1 MSKSEIESKEIQLLQ
16 YYVLFQCGIYFFSFV
31 VRDLAVK
38 GFADIPINWV
48 GIVPAIIFLI
58 IFIVL
63 GMNKTR
69 KNITKSHLLRILV
82 LLSITT
88 ILTRFLAPEYSIDR
102 TRFLPGS
109 MNFESMN
116 FGFEQTFFL
125 IIPVLFIAWQFSK
138 RTTFLFCELITALD
152 IGLSLLTTE
161 TGSLNSLI
169 LLATIVFR
177 GVIFGVM
184 GFFING
190 MSAVQKAQQKELE
203 QANVRLKKYALST
216 EQLAQT
222 RERNRLARELHD
234 TLAHTLSSVAVQLE
248 AVKALFETD
257 QVEAKRVLNRSLEN
271 TRNGLNET
279 RRALN
284 DLRTSEVENFGLS
297 QSLRNLLI
305 NGSTRSGF
313 SYTEN
318 LQNNLNLLPPEISH
332 FIYRTI
338 QEAVENT
345 VKHANAS
352 HVDLDVTLA
361 DKTLHLR
368 YKDDGQGF
376 SIDATDAARHYGLQG
391 MRERIE
397 LLGGIFNIQSAPGE
411 GTVITIEMEI
421 MND

>member
-1 MSKSEIESKEIQLLQ
+1 MSKSEIELKEIQLLQ

-38 GFADIPINWV
+38 GFADIPINWI
-48 GIVPAIIFLI
+48 GLVPAIIFLI

-69 KNITKSHLLRILV
+69 KNLTKSHLLRILI
-82 LLSITT
+82 LLAITT
-88 ILTRFLAPEYSIDR
+88 ILTRFLSPEYSIDR
-102 TRFLPGS
+102 THFLPGS
-109 MNFESMN
+109 MNFGSLN

-138 RTTFLFCELITALD
+138 RTTFLFCELITAVD

-161 TGSLNSLI
+161 TGSPISLI

-190 MSAVQKAQQKELE
+190 MSAVQKTQQKELE

-248 AVKALFETD
+248 AVKVLFDED
-257 QVEAKRVLNRSLEN
+257 PVEAKRVLYRSLEN
-271 TRNGLNET
+271 TRSGLNET
-279 RRALN
+279 RRALK
-284 DLRTSEVENFGLS
+284 DLRASEVENFGLS

-305 NGSTRSGF
+305 NGSIRSGF
-313 SYTEN
+313 AYTEN
-318 LQNNLNLLPPEISH
+318 LQDNLNLLPSEISH

-345 VKHANAS
+345 VKHANAK
-352 HVDLDVTLA
+352 HVDLDVKLV
-361 DKTLHLR
+361 DNNFYLR
-368 YKDDGQGF
+368 YIDDGQGF
-376 SIDATDAARHYGLQG
+376 LPDALSDVRHYGLKG

-397 LLGGIFNIQSAPGE
+397 LLGGIFDIQSSPGQ
-411 GTVITIEMEI
+411 GTTITIETEFE
-421 MND
+421 

>member
-1 MSKSEIESKEIQLLQ
+1 MSKSEIELKEIQLLQ

-38 GFADIPINWV
+38 GFADIPINWI
-48 GIVPAIIFLI
+48 GLVPAIIFLI

-69 KNITKSHLLRILV
+69 KNLTKSHLLRILI
-82 LLSITT
+82 LLAITT
-88 ILTRFLAPEYSIDR
+88 ILTRFLSPEYSIDR
-102 TRFLPGS
+102 THFLPGS
-109 MNFESMN
+109 MNFGSLN

-138 RTTFLFCELITALD
+138 RTTFLFCELITAVD
-152 IGLSLLTTE
+152 ISLSLLTTE
-161 TGSLNSLI
+161 TGSPISLI

-190 MSAVQKAQQKELE
+190 MSAVQKTQQKELE

-248 AVKALFETD
+248 AVKVLFEED
-257 QVEAKRVLNRSLEN
+257 PVEAKRVLYRSLEN
-271 TRNGLNET
+271 TRSGLNET
-279 RRALN
+279 RRALK

-297 QSLRNLLI
+297 QSLKNLLI

-313 SYTEN
+313 AYTEN
-318 LQNNLNLLPPEISH
+318 LQDNLNLLPSEISH

-345 VKHANAS
+345 VKHANAK
-352 HVDLDVTLA
+352 HVDLDVKLV
-361 DKTLHLR
+361 DNSFYLR
-368 YKDDGQGF
+368 YVDDGQGF
-376 SIDATDAARHYGLQG
+376 LPDALNDVRHYGLKG

-397 LLGGIFNIQSAPGE
+397 LLGGIFDIQSSPGQ
-411 GTVITIEMEI
+411 GTTITIETEFE
-421 MND
+421 

>member
-1 MSKSEIESKEIQLLQ
+1 MSKSEIELKEIQLLQ

-38 GFADIPINWV
+38 GFADIPINWI
-48 GIVPAIIFLI
+48 GLVPAIIFLI

-69 KNITKSHLLRILV
+69 KNLTKSHLLRILI
-82 LLSITT
+82 LLAITT
-88 ILTRFLAPEYSIDR
+88 ILTRFLSPEYSIDR
-102 TRFLPGS
+102 THFLPGS
-109 MNFESMN
+109 MNFGSLN

-138 RTTFLFCELITALD
+138 RTTFLFCELITAVD

-161 TGSLNSLI
+161 TGSPISLI

-190 MSAVQKAQQKELE
+190 MSAVQKTQQKELE

-222 RERNRLARELHD
+222 REINRLARELHD

-248 AVKALFETD
+248 AVKVLFDED
-257 QVEAKRVLNRSLEN
+257 PVEAKRVLYRSLEN

-279 RRALN
+279 RRALK
-284 DLRTSEVENFGLS
+284 DLRASEVENFGLS

-305 NGSTRSGF
+305 NGSIRSGF
-313 SYTEN
+313 AYTEN
-318 LQNNLNLLPPEISH
+318 LQDNLNLLPSEISH

-345 VKHANAS
+345 VKHANAK
-352 HVDLDVTLA
+352 HVDLDVKLV
-361 DKTLHLR
+361 DNNFYLR
-368 YKDDGQGF
+368 YIDDGQGF
-376 SIDATDAARHYGLQG
+376 LPDALSDVRHYGLKG

-397 LLGGIFNIQSAPGE
+397 LLGGIFDIQSSPGQ
-411 GTVITIEMEI
+411 GTTITIETEFE
-421 MND
+421 

>member
-1 MSKSEIESKEIQLLQ
+1 MSKSEIELKEIQLLQ

-38 GFADIPINWV
+38 GFADIPINWI
-48 GIVPAIIFLI
+48 GLVPAIIFLI

-69 KNITKSHLLRILV
+69 KNLTKSHLLRILI
-82 LLSITT
+82 LLAITT
-88 ILTRFLAPEYSIDR
+88 ILTRFLSPEYSIDR
-102 TRFLPGS
+102 THFLPGS
-109 MNFESMN
+109 MNFGSLN

-138 RTTFLFCELITALD
+138 RTTFLFCELITAVD
-152 IGLSLLTTE
+152 ISLSLLTTE
-161 TGSLNSLI
+161 TGSPISLI

-190 MSAVQKAQQKELE
+190 MSAVQKTQQKELE

-248 AVKALFETD
+248 AVKVLFDED
-257 QVEAKRVLNRSLEN
+257 PVEAKRVLYRSLEN

-279 RRALN
+279 RRALK

-305 NGSTRSGF
+305 NGSIRSGF
-313 SYTEN
+313 AYTEN
-318 LQNNLNLLPPEISH
+318 LQDNLNLLPSEISH

-345 VKHANAS
+345 VKHANAK
-352 HVDLDVTLA
+352 HVDLDVKLV
-361 DKTLHLR
+361 DNNFYLR
-368 YKDDGQGF
+368 YIDDGQGF
-376 SIDATDAARHYGLQG
+376 LPDALSDVRHYGLKG

-397 LLGGIFNIQSAPGE
+397 LLGGIFDIQSSPGQ
-411 GTVITIEMEI
+411 GTTITIETEFE
-421 MND
+421 

>member
-1 MSKSEIESKEIQLLQ
+1 MSKSEIELKEIQLLQ
-16 YYVLFQCGIYFFSFV
+16 YYVLFQCGIYFFSFI

-38 GFADIPINWV
+38 GFADIPINWI
-48 GIVPAIIFLI
+48 GLVPAIIFLI

-69 KNITKSHLLRILV
+69 KNLTKSHLLRILI
-82 LLSITT
+82 LLAITT
-88 ILTRFLAPEYSIDR
+88 ILTRFLSPEYSIDR
-102 TRFLPGS
+102 THFLPGS
-109 MNFESMN
+109 MNFGSLN

-138 RTTFLFCELITALD
+138 RTTFLFCELITAVD

-161 TGSLNSLI
+161 TGSPISLI

-190 MSAVQKAQQKELE
+190 MSAVQKTQQKELE

-248 AVKALFETD
+248 AVKVLFDED
-257 QVEAKRVLNRSLEN
+257 PVEAKRVLYRSLEN

-279 RRALN
+279 RRALK

-305 NGSTRSGF
+305 NGSIRSGF
-313 SYTEN
+313 AYTEN
-318 LQNNLNLLPPEISH
+318 LQDNLNLLPSEISH

-345 VKHANAS
+345 VKHANAK
-352 HVDLDVTLA
+352 HVDLDVKLV
-361 DKTLHLR
+361 DNNFYLR
-368 YKDDGQGF
+368 YIDDGQGF
-376 SIDATDAARHYGLQG
+376 LPDALSDVRHYGLKG

-397 LLGGIFNIQSAPGE
+397 LLGGIFDIQSSPGQ
-411 GTVITIEMEI
+411 GTTITIETEFE
-421 MND
+421 